1 MKRSSQAA
9 GVFGRALPFSDGH
22 FAAVS
27 RENPRRGDVGT
38 APVSEKWN
46 RAAAG
51 GKGGRVDRREG
62 NGNRKRLTNDVGRR
76 ADTEL
81 GSRQREG
88 AEAAQTR
95 EVVAVQPAER
105 RLHALVVV
113 GTGMLRGLSL
123 ALAEEGHMVSVVA
136 RTPSRLQSLTDAAKD
151 FSGGINPLPLDY
163 RDGARLQNALRRA
176 VERFGPF
183 GLAVCWI
190 HSTAPEALRQV
201 AGFIADT
208 SKSCR
213 LFHVRGSAA
222 ANPLT
227 GSWRPPEWTA
237 SYPNIQ
243 YRQVILG
250 FVIEGGRSRWL
261 THAEISGGVL
271 DAVRNDRLFSIV
283 GTVEPWSLR
292 P

>member
-105 RLHALVVV
+105 RLHALVVG

-123 ALAEEGHMVSVVA
+123 ALAEEGRMVSVVA
-136 RTPSRLQSLTDAAKD
+136 RTPSRLQVVDRRGQKLSLGVSTLCRWIIGTAPG
-151 FSGGINPLPLDY
+151 FSTLCGRPSGG
-163 RDGARLQNALRRA
+163 
-176 VERFGPF
+176 
-183 GLAVCWI
+183 
-190 HSTAPEALRQV
+190 SAPSGWPS
-201 AGFIADT
+201 AGFIQRLPKRCGKSPGSLPILRSRVAFFT
-208 SKSCR
+208 S
-213 LFHVRGSAA
+213 GAA
-222 ANPLT
+222 R
-227 GSWRPPEWTA
+227 RPIRSPG
-237 SYPNIQ
+237 P
-243 YRQVILG
+243 
-250 FVIEGGRSRWL
+250 GGRP
-261 THAEISGGVL
+261 SGW
-271 DAVRNDRLFSIV
+271 RCIQTFSIAK
-283 GTVEPWSLR
+283 
-292 P
+292 